1 MRRDNLF
8 AGIIL
13 ILFGIIF
20 LLSNFGILDIS
31 FQKLW
36 PLFILVPGVVF
47 ELAFFTNRKEP
58 GLLVPA
64 GILITTGIVFII
76 TVTFGWNLMDY
87 LWPFF
92 PFGVA
97 LGLFQLYLFG
107 DREAAL
113 LIPVGIIGGFSLIAL
128 SFTLNFW
135 SMDLILSGILI
146 LSGLLIIFK
155 RK

>member
-8 AGIIL
+8 VGAAL

-20 LLSNFGILDIS
+20 LLSNFDIIDIS
-31 FQKLW
+31 IQKLW
-36 PLFILVPGVVF
+36 PLFILVPGVLF
-47 ELAFFTNRKEP
+47 ELAFFMNRKEP

-64 GILITTGIVFII
+64 GIFITTGIVFII
-76 TVTFGWNLMDY
+76 TVTFGWNIMAY
-87 LWPFF
+87 LWPLF

-97 LGLFQLYLFG
+97 VGLFQLYLFG
-107 DREAAL
+107 GKETEL
-113 LIPVGIIGGFSLIAL
+113 LIPVGIIGGFSLVAL
-128 SFTLNFW
+128 TFTLDFW
-135 SMDLILSGILI
+135 SMDLIISGILI